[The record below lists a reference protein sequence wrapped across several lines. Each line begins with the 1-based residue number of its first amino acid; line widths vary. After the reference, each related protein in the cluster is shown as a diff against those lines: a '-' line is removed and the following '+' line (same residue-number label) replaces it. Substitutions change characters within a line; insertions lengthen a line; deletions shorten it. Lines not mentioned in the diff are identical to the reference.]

1 MYGTVTSLGRTGL
14 TLFVLLLGC
23 LLLVSPACSRA
34 APAPEPVAPPSLT
47 ASFPQELP
55 LIAEAPDFELTDQ
68 DGARIRLSDHR
79 GKIVLMNFIY
89 TSCPTAC
96 QLQNL
101 DFRNIRNGLDEASRL
116 ELALVSMS
124 FDPEVDTPQVL
135 KEYAQARGFYGPGWH
150 FLTGSPEEVAAITDI
165 YGVVYQL
172 VPPEEHMH
180 PDGEAHPHGRGFSHM
195 NQAFLI
201 DREGIVRKAYLG
213 VQIGSQVFAVDEMIA
228 DIRSLLVG

>member
-1 MYGTVTSLGRTGL
+1 MYSTVTSLGRAGL
-14 TLFVLLLGC
+14 TRFVLLLGC
-23 LLLVSPACSRA
+23 LMLVSSACSRE
-34 APAPEPVAPPSLT
+34 APTPESVAPPSLT
-47 ASFPQELP
+47 APLLQELP
-55 LIAEAPDFELTDQ
+55 VIAEAPDFELTDQ

-79 GKIVLMNFIY
+79 GKVVLMNFIY
-89 TSCPTAC
+89 TSCPSAC

-101 DFRNIRNGLDEASRL
+101 DFRNIRNGLDEASRR
-116 ELALVSMS
+116 ELALISMS

-165 YGVVYQL
+165 YGIVYQL
-172 VPPEEHMH
+172 VPPEEHLH
-180 PDGEAHPHGRGFSHM
+180 ADGEAHPHERGFSHM

-201 DREGIVRKAYLG
+201 DREGMVRKAYLG
-213 VQIGSQVFAVDEMIA
+213 IQINSQVFAVDEMIA

>member
-14 TLFVLLLGC
+14 TRFVLLLGC
-23 LLLVSPACSRA
+23 LLLVSPACSRE

-47 ASFPQELP
+47 APIPQELP

-89 TSCPTAC
+89 TSCPSAC

-180 PDGEAHPHGRGFSHM
+180 PDGEAHPHGRGFSHL

-213 VQIGSQVFAVDEMIA
+213 VQIGSQVFAVDEMLA
-228 DIRSLLVG
+228 DIRSLLAG